1 MGALFDSH
9 CHLDF
14 DDFAS
19 DRTAVMARAEAAG
32 VAAIMIPGV
41 SRRASSK
48 TRISSASI
56 ELFYGVGLHPYFIAE
71 HDYADIDWLEQQL
84 QRCPH
89 AVVGE
94 VGLDRSCSDY
104 RKQQQLFTAQV
115 ELACAYQRPL
125 IIHHR
130 QSQADLVAIL
140 TRYRSKLPAH
150 AGVIHAFSGSYEQA
164 QSWLALG
171 FMIGVGGVISY
182 QRAAK
187 TRSTIARLPL
197 ESLVLETDAPAM
209 PLAGYQGQ
217 RNEPAQLLLVVDA
230 LAQLSGWS
238 TAQIAAQTSSNA
250 YRLFAN
256 R

>member
-1 MGALFDSH
+1 
-9 CHLDF
+9 
-14 DDFAS
+14 
-19 DRTAVMARAEAAG
+19 
-32 VAAIMIPGV
+32 
-41 SRRASSK
+41 
-48 TRISSASI
+48 
-56 ELFYGVGLHPYFIAE
+56 
-71 HDYADIDWLEQQL
+71 
-84 QRCPH
+84 
-89 AVVGE
+89 
-94 VGLDRSCSDY
+94 
-104 RKQQQLFTAQV
+104 
-115 ELACAYQRPL
+115 
-125 IIHHR
+125 
-130 QSQADLVAIL
+130 
-140 TRYRSKLPAH
+140 
-150 AGVIHAFSGSYEQA
+150 
-164 QSWLALG
+164 
-171 FMIGVGGVISY
+171 VGGVISY